1 MEKEND
7 ESILFI
13 CEKLKSIEC
22 ECIDITS
29 DADASSISSSDVI
42 DVSSSSNDCD
52 STVPTPIDLV
62 SDEECR
68 GKS

>member
-29 DADASSISSSDVI
+29 DADANSSSDVI